1 MIIILSRGEKMTIK
15 LRKSDA
21 KEPFTFIFVNEKGK
35 TIIKSENYAQKA
47 SAKNG
52 IESIKKNCQEN
63 SRYELKESSN
73 GKAYFNI
80 KSTNGQIVGTSAL
93 FDSETDR
100 TNAISEL
107 KIYSATAKIIEE

>member
-1 MIIILSRGEKMTIK
+1 MTIN

-21 KEPFTFIFVNEKGK
+21 KEPFTFIYVNAEGK
-35 TIIKSENYAQKA
+35 TIVKSENYAQKA

-52 IESIKKNCQEN
+52 IESVRKNCQED

-73 GKAYFNI
+73 GKAFFNI

-93 FDSETDR
+93 FATEQER
-100 TNAISEL
+100 TAAIAEL
-107 KIYSATAKIIEE
+107 KADSQNAEVTEA

>member
-1 MIIILSRGEKMTIK
+1 MTIK

-21 KEPFTFIFVNEKGK
+21 NEPFSFIFVNAEGK

-52 IESIKKNCQEN
+52 IESVKKNCQED
-63 SRYELKESSN
+63 SRYELKESTN
-73 GKAYFNI
+73 GKHFFNI

-93 FDSETDR
+93 FSDLIERSA
-100 TNAISEL
+100 AIAEL
-107 KIYSATAKIIEE
+107 KANSQDADIIEE

>member
-1 MIIILSRGEKMTIK
+1 MTIN
-15 LRKSDA
+15 LRKSEA
-21 KEPFTFIFVNEKGK
+21 KEPFSFIFVNAEGK

-52 IESIKKNCQEN
+52 IESVKKNCQED

-73 GKAYFNI
+73 GKAFFNI

-93 FDSETDR
+93 FEDEDQRSA
-100 TNAISEL
+100 AIAEL
-107 KIYSATAKIIEE
+107 KADSADAEVTE

>member
-1 MIIILSRGEKMTIK
+1 MTIN

-21 KEPFTFIFVNEKGK
+21 KEPFSFIYVNAEGK

-52 IESIKKNCQEN
+52 IESVRKNCQDDD
-63 SRYELKESSN
+63 RYELKESSN
-73 GKAYFNI
+73 GKAFFNI

-93 FDSETDR
+93 FATEADR
-100 TNAISEL
+100 TDAIDYL
-107 KIYSATAKIIEE
+107 KANSASANVTE

>member
-1 MIIILSRGEKMTIK
+1 MTIK

-21 KEPFTFIFVNEKGK
+21 KEPFSFIFINEEGK
-35 TIIKSENYAQKA
+35 TIVKSENYSQKA

-52 IESIKKNCQEN
+52 IESVKKNCLED

-73 GKAYFNI
+73 GKPFFNI

-93 FDSETDR
+93 FDSVEDR
-100 TNAISEL
+100 SAAIAEL
-107 KIYSATAKIIEE
+107 KANSESAEIIEE

>member
-1 MIIILSRGEKMTIK
+1 MTIK
-15 LRKSDA
+15 LRKSEA
-21 KEPFTFIFVNEKGK
+21 NEPFSFIFVNAEGK

-52 IESIKKNCQEN
+52 IESVIKNSQED

-73 GKAYFNI
+73 AKAFFNI

-93 FDSETDR
+93 FDTEAARSAAIAELKADSET
-100 TNAISEL
+100 AEL
-107 KIYSATAKIIEE
+107 IEE